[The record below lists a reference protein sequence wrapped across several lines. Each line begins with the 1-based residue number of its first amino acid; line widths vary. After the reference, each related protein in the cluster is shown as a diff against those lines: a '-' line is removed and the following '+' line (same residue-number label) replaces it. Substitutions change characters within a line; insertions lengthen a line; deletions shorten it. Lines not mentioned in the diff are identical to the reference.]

1 VKSWTA
7 VMWAVLSASGIVQ
20 SSWAHYSS
28 TLGPISWEL
37 PSTWHVQS
45 EYSLEK
51 NGYLQAPYPA
61 YTLIA
66 VAEPAQLDGVD
77 NPPSVYAFS
86 ETPSPWFMVLM
97 ESDTSSA
104 PPAAKAYKLAPEG
117 EMTLQEKEG
126 LGPRLVSLTKPANVS
141 SGRIRGSQDRSEVI
155 VPGAG
160 DIELDEVV
168 YARGRT
174 VWMTMV
180 GCTVACFN
188 ANAATLSMIIKSVK
202 VGTAA
207 S

>member
-7 VMWAVLSASGIVQ
+7 VMCAVLSASGIVHG
-20 SSWAHYSS
+20 SWAHYSS
-28 TLGPISWEL
+28 TSDPISWEL

-51 NGYLQAPYPA
+51 AGYLHAPYPA

-66 VAEPAQLDGVD
+66 GAEPAQLDGVD
-77 NPPSVYAFS
+77 NPPSIYAFS
-86 ETPSPWFMVLM
+86 ETPSPWFMVSI
-97 ESDTSSA
+97 ESGTSSA
-104 PPAAKAYKLAPEG
+104 PPAAEAYELAPDG
-117 EMTLQEKEG
+117 EMTLQQEQG
-126 LGPRLVSLTKPANVS
+126 LEPRLVTLTKPASVS
-141 SGRIRGSQDRSEVI
+141 SGGIRGSQDRSEII

-168 YARGRT
+168 YAKGHT
-174 VWMTMV
+174 VWMTMA
-180 GCTVACFN
+180 GCTVACYN
-188 ANAATLSMIIKSVK
+188 ANAATLTRIINSVK

>member
-20 SSWAHYSS
+20 SSWAQYSS
-28 TLGPISWEL
+28 TSDPISWEL
-37 PSTWHVQS
+37 PSTWRVQS
-45 EYSLEK
+45 EYNLEK
-51 NGYLQAPYPA
+51 TGYLQAPYPT

-66 VAEPAQLDGVD
+66 GAEPAQLDGVD

-86 ETPSPWFMVLM
+86 ETPSPWFMVLV
-97 ESDTSSA
+97 ERGTSA
-104 PPAAKAYKLAPEG
+104 VPPAAEAYELAPEG

-126 LGPRLVSLTKPANVS
+126 LEPRLVNLTKPANVS
-141 SGRIRGSQDRSEVI
+141 SGGIRGSQARSEVI

-168 YARGRT
+168 YAKGHT
-174 VWMTMV
+174 IWMTMA
-180 GCTVACFN
+180 GCTVACYN
-188 ANAATLSMIIKSVK
+188 ANAGTLSRVIDSVK

-207 S
+207 L